1 MQQQLMDLL
10 HRVQQE
16 NQELRGHTQQ
26 QRLRIDELTSRA
38 SQLEN
43 ELEDARTAIMHLSK
57 RLVPETGSLPSQI
70 PPTLVSPG
78 SSTVIVPPLITPPA
92 PPQPALPP
100 HRPHDLMAAR
110 GELGYVK
117 PPPSSQPITQFS
129 PSSSQHS
136 SLHRNTEWRRKPPRH
151 LKRHDNTTSSDE
163 TSPTEEILQEAR
175 RRLRRLEEESEA
187 VDRSYRDFQLRHSES
202 LGRTASVFSHPIMQS
217 TQAQQQNSNIAYRK
231 YTPSQ
236 SAHSFTTGSDQ
247 NISTPFISRNISHDD
262 KPLFTQRVRTLFNPT
277 FPRNFSTLSS
287 PVFKMERI
295 RPFQYTSR
303 AWNQFAF
310 PQQLRTPGNVDNATT
325 IISDRS
331 TTNSQPYGIG
341 SGYVHRTAMPP
352 ADCKRTLQSQ
362 PSTSSDVKSRGVQQQ
377 KAKTDFTN
385 SKVEERGGLSHTK
398 LFDSRSSA
406 SVVPQLHNPR
416 QAKNVSFGN
425 SLKTVTIYNDS
436 EVSSAVENAVN
447 QNCSQKELND
457 IATRAVY
464 HTSADN
470 TTLLQKTRKMSP
482 TTKPISVTQGLSR
495 SVSLGG
501 DCLLKETDELPSFV
515 ADSSTSSA
523 QDNDSF
529 PLQYQKNSSVRDSH
543 DCNGRSSE
551 TSIVPDD
558 NISKARR
565 KSFSYISPSLGSELI
580 LKETKSSGKTLLKE
594 NKSVE
599 STKVQLEKLLPISDA
614 SRSHV
619 CVLGASSSH
628 ETSSFVS
635 SGTTLSSVSINKET
649 ESQPA
654 LSESVVSSITFSSD
668 DNAHRFEHE
677 PNMESSVP
685 LNLSDEK
692 ISDKQTL
699 SSNVDTI
706 PVQERD
712 ELSEISE
719 SGTQMTVKNI
729 QIETVRNTDTVI
741 SGNRENTDKDTEI
754 GKELNH
760 LAQHILDAESNDG
773 GHSTSVVPGRMDES
787 TINDQGKAQVVV
799 EESQT
804 KIEDE
809 LSRSVPEGSQLPCD
823 LANPAEELDR
833 DQKSTSSPKT
843 ESVAEF
849 SDQAISVGEQ
859 SKRDDSSK
867 DDFW

>member
-1 MQQQLMDLL
+1 M
-10 HRVQQE
+10 
-16 NQELRGHTQQ
+16 
-26 QRLRIDELTSRA
+26 
-38 SQLEN
+38 
-43 ELEDARTAIMHLSK
+43 
-57 RLVPETGSLPSQI
+57 LVP
-70 PPTLVSPG
+70 PG
-78 SSTVIVPPLITPPA
+78 SSTAIVPPLITPPA
-92 PPQPALPP
+92 PPPPALLP
-100 HRPHDLMAAR
+100 HRPHDLMGAR
-110 GELGYVK
+110 GELGYVE
-117 PPPSSQPITQFS
+117 PPPSSQPVTQFS

-136 SLHRNTEWRRKPPRH
+136 SLHHNTEWRKKPSRH

-202 LGRTASVFSHPIMQS
+202 LGRTASVLSHPIMPS
-217 TQAQQQNSNIAYRK
+217 THAQQQNSNLGYRK
-231 YTPSQ
+231 YTHSQ
-236 SAHSFTTGSDQ
+236 PAHSSATGSGQ
-247 NISTPFISRNISHDD
+247 NISTPFISRNTSHDD

-277 FPRNFSTLSS
+277 LPRNFSTFSS

-310 PQQLRTPGNVDNATT
+310 PQQLQTPGNIDNAAT
-325 IISDRS
+325 IISDRL
-331 TTNSQPYGIG
+331 TTNSQPYAIG
-341 SGYVHRTAMPP
+341 SRYVFRTAMPP

-377 KAKTDFTN
+377 KDKTDFTN
-385 SKVEERGGLSHTK
+385 SNVEGRGGLSRTK

-406 SVVPQLHNPR
+406 SVVPQLHNPC

-425 SLKTVTIYNDS
+425 SLKTVTVYNDS
-436 EVSSAVENAVN
+436 EVSSAIENAVN

-464 HTSADN
+464 HISADN
-470 TTLLQKTRKMSP
+470 TTILRKTRKTSV

-495 SVSLGG
+495 SDSWGG
-501 DCLLKETDELPSFV
+501 DCLLKETDKLPSFV

-529 PLQYQKNSSVRDSH
+529 PLQYQKISSVRDSH
-543 DCNGRSSE
+543 DCNGRRSE
-551 TSIVPDD
+551 TSIVPND
-558 NISKARR
+558 NISKTQR

-580 LKETKSSGKTLLKE
+580 LKETKSGKTSLKE

-599 STKVQLEKLLPISDA
+599 STEVQLEKLLPVSDV
-614 SRSHV
+614 SRSHI

-635 SGTTLSSVSINKET
+635 SRTTLSSGSINKET

-654 LSESVVSSITFSSD
+654 LSESVLSSITFSSD
-668 DNAHRFEHE
+668 DKAHRLEHE
-677 PNMESSVP
+677 SNMEPSVP
-685 LNLSDEK
+685 LNLSNEK

-699 SSNVDTI
+699 SSNVDTV
-706 PVQERD
+706 PVQER
-712 ELSEISE
+712 EEPSEISE

-729 QIETVRNTDTVI
+729 QIETARNTDTVI

-754 GKELNH
+754 GKDLNH
-760 LAQHILDAESNDG
+760 LAQHILDAENSDG
-773 GHSTSVVPGRMDES
+773 GHSTLVVPGRMDES

-799 EESQT
+799 EENQT
-804 KIEDE
+804 KIEDGE

-823 LANPAEELDR
+823 LANPSEELDR